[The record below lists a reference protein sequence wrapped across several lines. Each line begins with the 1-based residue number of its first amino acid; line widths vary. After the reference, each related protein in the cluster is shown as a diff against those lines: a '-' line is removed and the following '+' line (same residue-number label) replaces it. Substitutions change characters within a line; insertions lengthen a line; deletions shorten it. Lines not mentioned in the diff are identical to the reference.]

1 MAEEYGSS
9 TWHVTLCLLASV
21 FIVRLNRR
29 KLVVVHEE
37 PQYSQLNTRGAR
49 PYTLFKSIYTNNTD
63 RPQEYSFKTER
74 STESLCSVCR
84 EQGYMIGGESELTLK
99 TPCLFL
105 LILKRLLFVREKSEG
120 KLMNMTRH
128 RNKDEGI

>member
-1 MAEEYGSS
+1 MSGSRS
-9 TWHVTLCLLASV
+9 IVAVVVALLLSFLISAIMCFS
-21 FIVRLNRR
+21 NRR

-99 TPCLFL
+99 TPC
-105 LILKRLLFVREKSEG
+105 
-120 KLMNMTRH
+120 T
-128 RNKDEGI
+128 